1 VTVDPIRHAFDRIAA
16 RYAADFFHE
25 LDRKPFDR
33 ELLRRV
39 AGFERPRGVVI
50 EVGCGPGHVG
60 RFLAAAGMPIVGLD
74 VSVESLRTARRLN
87 PGVSFVGA
95 DMRALPLRDAAC
107 AGLVAF
113 YSLIYWAEAATAA
126 ILGEM
131 RRVLRPRGLLVLA
144 VHGGAGSERF
154 TDFKGTPVD
163 VTLHYHQPER
173 LAALVAG
180 AGFSVDTV
188 EARPPYPEEHPT
200 TRVYLVGRAPDL

>member
-1 VTVDPIRHAFDRIAA
+1 VDPIKQAFDRIAA
-16 RYAADFFHE
+16 CYAADFFDE

-33 ELLRRV
+33 DLLRRV
-39 AGFERPRGVVI
+39 AGLERPGGPVI

-60 RFLAAAGMPIVGLD
+60 RFLAGAGMPVAGLD
-74 VSVESLRTARRLN
+74 VSVESLRAARRLN
-87 PGVSFVGA
+87 PEVSFVGA
-95 DMRALPLRDAAC
+95 DMRALPLRDASC

-113 YSLIYWAEAATAA
+113 YSLIYWDEAATGA
-126 ILGEM
+126 ILREM

-144 VHGGAGSERF
+144 VHGGTGSERF

-173 LAALVAG
+173 LAALAAG
-180 AGFSVDTV
+180 AGFVVDTT

-200 TRVYLVGRAPDL
+200 TRVYVVARAPDL